1 MLTRR
6 RDPKVATRLLVGFV
20 LAVVAMACVVYIGVR
35 YRAPIHAAA
44 DKIYSDYLHPILSL
58 TGIRGLANQ
67 KSRPQ
72 GDCGNQGTEGSRSS
86 LTVQPFQARG

>member
-6 RDPKVATRLLVGFV
+6 RDPKVATRLLVGFA
-20 LAVVAMACVVYIGVR
+20 LAVSAMACVVYIGVS
-35 YRAPIHAAA
+35 YRGPIDAAA

-58 TGIRGLANQ
+58 TGIQGLVNQ
-67 KSRPQ
+67 KSRPP

-86 LTVQPFQARG
+86 STQERGAAA